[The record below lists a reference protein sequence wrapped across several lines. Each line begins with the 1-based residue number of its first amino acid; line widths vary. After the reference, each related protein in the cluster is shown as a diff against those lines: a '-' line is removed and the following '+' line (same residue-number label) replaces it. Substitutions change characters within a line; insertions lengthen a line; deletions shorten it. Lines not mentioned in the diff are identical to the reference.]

1 MRLLLDTHSFLWFI
15 GGNEQLPQAA
25 REIIIRM
32 DNEVLLSIASLW
44 EIAIKTS
51 LGRLILGRPFEELIP
66 EQIILNEIGILP
78 IGLDDL
84 STVIKLPFHHRDP
97 FDRLIIA
104 QAMTKGLPIMGNDAQ
119 FARYP
124 VELVWH
130 SHKPFIN
137 EKNWGETR

>member
-1 MRLLLDTHSFLWFI
+1 MRLLLDTHSLLWFI
-15 GGNEQLPQAA
+15 GGDEQLPQAA
-25 REIIIRM
+25 REIIANM

-51 LGRLILGRPFEELIP
+51 LGKLILGRPFEELIP
-66 EQIILNEIGILP
+66 EQLILNEIGILP

-84 STVIKLPFHHRDP
+84 SLVAKLPFHHRDP

-104 QAMTKGLPIMGNDAQ
+104 QAMTKGLPIVSRDAE

-124 VELVWH
+124 VELIWQNH
-130 SHKPFIN
+130 TI
-137 EKNWGETR
+137 